1 LWGRAR
7 PAALCGKAGDRIRTG
22 DVQLGKLE
30 AHEVSTSID
39 NGLQDLPGCGAAN
52 PIAPAPSEGTFPPSG
67 GAGDADLTA
76 MLEAMREAP
85 AGLRGELVRHV
96 LALLKLSEAKR
107 RAILATTAPL
117 TPKA

>member
-1 LWGRAR
+1 
-7 PAALCGKAGDRIRTG
+7 
-22 DVQLGKLE
+22 
-30 AHEVSTSID
+30 
-39 NGLQDLPGCGAAN
+39 
-52 PIAPAPSEGTFPPSG
+52 
-67 GAGDADLTA
+67 